1 MLESLTKSDI
11 IAVAGLGVAAAI
23 LSELLPNARPALRSA
38 VKLGVDLFLE
48 SEGEAEAELIQ
59 SLVSATM
66 HGIRD
71 DLSKTHNEPER
82 RDAVEARVE
91 NFKRQARVRARR
103 WGGDQQDRHRRYR
116 RHIARLETTLERKK
130 QEPLPERDRRVL
142 DYAFEALGAEA

>member
-11 IAVAGLGVAAAI
+11 IVVAGLGVAAAV
-23 LSELLPNARPALRSA
+23 LAELLPNARPALRSA
-38 VKLGVDLFLE
+38 VKFGVDLFLE
-48 SEGEAEAELIQ
+48 SEGEAESELIQ

-71 DLSKTHNEPER
+71 DLSKTNNEPER

-116 RHIARLETTLERKK
+116 RHIVRLETTLARKK
-130 QEPLPERDRRVL
+130 QEALPERDRRVL
-142 DYAFEALGAEA
+142 DYASEALAAEA